1 MAPIVY
7 ATNVVSFCA
16 AHRLHNTDL
25 SDQENKILFGR
36 CNHISSH
43 GHNYKIEATVK
54 GEIIPAHGF
63 AINLQELKQHL
74 VTVTDPM
81 DHKRIDTD
89 IEHFSKSKIIATA
102 EEIAIYIWNEL
113 EKVLP
118 KNVTMHNLRVHETEK
133 NFIDYKGEV

>member
-7 ATNVVSFCA
+7 ATNIVSFCA
-16 AHRLHNTDL
+16 AHRLHNPDL
-25 SDQENKILFGR
+25 TDQENKNCFGR

-54 GEIIPAHGF
+54 GEMIPTYGY
-63 AINLQELKQHL
+63 AINLHDLKKHL
-74 VTVTDPM
+74 VAVTDPL

-89 IEHFSKSKIIATA
+89 IDYFTKKGVVATA
-102 EEIAIYIWNEL
+102 EQIAIYIWEEL

-118 KNVTMHNLRVHETEK
+118 KNVQLHNLRVHETEK
-133 NFIDYKGEV
+133 NFIDYMGEK